1 MEKRKKKQI
10 IILIST
16 LTFLIVSAFTFGIY
30 KVFFT
35 NTARE
40 TNVNEQENKDEN
52 ELPNLNEE
60 NSEEKSSDE
69 DVSKEDEEESKE
81 DTSNNKENNKV
92 ENSSQLESTEEASKN
107 NTKPNSN
114 TNSNPNNSPTSSN
127 NSSTNS
133 ENTNGNTSTTKPSNE
148 NNKPSVESPKEEVDE
163 VDVLRKQIQNTYGI
177 TIKYGKELG
186 AYKPKRLK
194 PTILEDKEK
203 IKKELNLINN
213 ELKKYPKG
221 FFREFSGM
229 PLTIYLV
236 SSVPGNVFSGFTDRE
251 FMSDIKITL
260 TENYFFEYTLNHEIM
275 HYIDAYLEIKMYP
288 NNPYDEYIALN
299 PVGFN
304 YGQVNKTYNYGN
316 NGNIKGA
323 YFISDYAQSAVRED
337 RAELFKNMITRV
349 YKPAGMFDNNEV
361 LQKKALIIDKQIRQY
376 FKSAS
381 GTVYWDKIIGK

>member
-1 MEKRKKKQI
+1 MEKKKKKQI
-10 IILIST
+10 IILISI
-16 LTFLIVSAFTFGIY
+16 LTFLIVSAFSFGIY
-30 KVFFT
+30 KMFFT
-35 NTARE
+35 NTDRE
-40 TNVNEQENKDEN
+40 TNVKEQENKVKN
-52 ELPNLNEE
+52 ELPSLNEE
-60 NSEEKSSDE
+60 NSEENSIDE

-81 DTSNNKENNKV
+81 DNKNNKENNKV
-92 ENSSQLESTEEASKN
+92 ENNSQLESTEETSKN

-114 TNSNPNNSPTSSN
+114 TNSNPTNSSTSSN
-127 NSSTNS
+127 NNS
-133 ENTNGNTSTTKPSNE
+133 ENTNSNTSTTKPSNE
-148 NNKPSVESPKEEVDE
+148 NNKPSVESPKEEIDE
-163 VDVLRKQIQNTYGI
+163 VDALRKQIQNTYGI

-186 AYKPKRLK
+186 SYEPKRLK

-213 ELKKYPKG
+213 ELKKYPTG

-288 NNPYDEYIALN
+288 NNPYDEYMALN

-337 RAELFKNMITRV
+337 RAELFKNMITRI
-349 YKPAGMFDNNEV
+349 YKPAGMFDNDEV

-381 GTVYWDKIIGK
+381 GTVYWDNIIGK